1 MKIYQNELWQ
11 LFDENL
17 YQNELWE
24 LIDEI
29 LSKWPVGISW
39 KYIKMNFGNY
49 LMKIYQNELWQ
60 LLHENLLKWT
70 LGITWRKSI

>member
-29 LSKWPVGISW
+29 LSK
-39 KYIKMNFGNY
+39 
-49 LMKIYQNELWQ
+49 
-60 LLHENLLKWT
+60 
-70 LGITWRKSI
+70 